1 MSMLRSGALAAVSIL
16 ALAACASEPNFV
28 PPMGSSGTSSSQT
41 RSGGSGAS
49 STLTVADQSFLT
61 QAAYGGF
68 GEVAL
73 GTLAQRQGSSSTVRE
88 LGRRIAADHTQANQE
103 LARLAQSKGVTPP
116 TAPDPGRQA
125 VADAMASLRGAEF
138 DRQYLQQ
145 QRADHWVSIALF
157 NAQAQ
162 GGTDPDIRVFAA
174 KWLPGISEPVHVRAE
189 FGNPA
194 QERDPAVALG
204 PGGLKRPPEAG
215 SAPW

>member
-1 MSMLRSGALAAVSIL
+1 MSKLRSGALAAVSIL
-16 ALAACASEPNFV
+16 ALAACAGEPNFV
-28 PPMGSSGTSSSQT
+28 PPMGSSGATSSQAG
-41 RSGGSGAS
+41 SGGTGAS
-49 STLTVADQSFLT
+49 STLSVADQSFLA

-103 LARLAQSKGVTPP
+103 LARLAQSKGVSPP

-125 VADAMASLRGAEF
+125 VADALASLRGAEF

-145 QRADHWVSIALF
+145 QLADHEVSIALF

-162 GGTDPDIRVFAA
+162 GGTDPDIRAFAA
-174 KWLPGISEPVHVRAE
+174 KWLPGLQMHA
-189 FGNPA
+189 
-194 QERDPAVALG
+194 RDLRALG
-204 PGGLKRPPEAG
+204 TPLARLQ
-215 SAPW
+215 